1 MHLSVLHHFFNF
13 SQHQFV
19 DPDTVWNSTNQQSSS
34 NIQRLYGWV
43 WLQGEP
49 GQMSLQYL
57 TELENEKILQG
68 ASQKFPDWGNVT
80 LLGSH

>member
-19 DPDTVWNSTNQQSSS
+19 DPDTVFTSTTQQSLSS
-34 NIQRLYGWV
+34 IQQLYGLV

-49 GQMSLQYL
+49 GQLPLQYL
-57 TELENEKILQG
+57 TILENEIILQG

-80 LLGSH
+80 LLGSQ

>member
-1 MHLSVLHHFFNF
+1 MHLSVLHQFFNF

-19 DPDTVWNSTNQQSSS
+19 DPDTVFTSLNQSSS
-34 NIQRLYGWV
+34 SIQQLYGWV

-49 GQMSLQYL
+49 EQLSLQYL
-57 TELENEKILQG
+57 TKLENENILQG

-80 LLGSH
+80 LLDSH

>member
-1 MHLSVLHHFFNF
+1 MHFSVLYNFLNF

-19 DPDTVWNSTNQQSSS
+19 DPDAVCTSTNQQSSS

-49 GQMSLQYL
+49 GQLSLHYL
-57 TELENEKILQG
+57 TELENENILQG
-68 ASQKFPDWGNVT
+68 ASQKFPDW
-80 LLGSH
+80 

>member
-19 DPDTVWNSTNQQSSS
+19 DPDTVFTSINQSSIS
-34 NIQRLYGWV
+34 IQQLYGWA

-49 GQMSLQYL
+49 GQLSLQYL
-57 TELENEKILQG
+57 TKLENENILQG
-68 ASQKFPDWGNVT
+68 ASQKFPNCGNVT
-80 LLGSH
+80 ILDSY

>member
-19 DPDTVWNSTNQQSSS
+19 DPDTVFTSTTQQSLSS
-34 NIQRLYGWV
+34 IQQLYGLV

-49 GQMSLQYL
+49 GQLPLQYL
-57 TELENEKILQG
+57 TILENEIYYKVQVKSFQTEG
-68 ASQKFPDWGNVT
+68 M
-80 LLGSH
+80 

>member
-1 MHLSVLHHFFNF
+1 MHLSVLHHFFKF

-19 DPDTVWNSTNQQSSS
+19 DPDTVFTSINQQSSS
-34 NIQRLYGWV
+34 SIQQLYGWI

-49 GQMSLQYL
+49 RQLPLQYL
-57 TELENEKILQG
+57 TKLENENILQG
-68 ASQKFPDWGNVT
+68 ASQMFPDWGNVT